1 VANTGN
7 AVIDAPTFQA
17 AIGQFQDLLAQNEQL
32 LNDLNVYPVPDSD
45 TGSNTLH
52 TLKAGIANAPGQMA
66 GLGDYA
72 TALAMGAAK
81 AAMGNSGVIL
91 AQYLQGLSQG
101 LSQIETLDHCSPSEW
116 QQALQQAAV
125 VARESV
131 LTPAEG
137 TMLTIADAAANVAA
151 QTDFQEYYQAIQIAV
166 RAAVIETQNLLPEL
180 VAAEVVDSGAL
191 ALSFFH
197 DSVALNFGIEI
208 SPLQVQPRKLVESIY
223 AGPEFEL
230 MFSVTC
236 IESIKSEIETAISD
250 LGESI
255 SISGIEPDFN
265 FHIHT
270 DNPDLVIQCC
280 EVNVEVT
287 NIRISELGK

>member
-7 AVIDAPTFQA
+7 AGIDAAKFQA
-17 AIGQFQDLLAQNEQL
+17 AMAKFQDLLAQNEQV

-45 TGSNTLH
+45 TGSNALNTLRS
-52 TLKAGIANAPGQMA
+52 
-66 GLGDYA
+66 GLAQTSGHLADMEEFA
-72 TALAMGAAK
+72 KALAMGAAK
-81 AAMGNSGVIL
+81 SAMGNSGVIL
-91 AQYLQGLSQG
+91 AQYLQGLAQG
-101 LSQIETLDHCSPSEW
+101 LSQIEFPDQCAPNEW
-116 QQALQQAAV
+116 QQALKQAAA

-131 LTPAEG
+131 MTPAEG
-137 TMLTIADAAANVAA
+137 TMLTIADAAANVASHS
-151 QTDFQEYYQAIQIAV
+151 DFQKYYEQIQIAV

-180 VAAEVVDSGAL
+180 KAAGVIDAGGL

-197 DSVALNFGIEI
+197 DSVAQSFGIKI
-208 SPLQVQPRKLVESIY
+208 DPLQVQPRKHLEAFYS
-223 AGPEFEL
+223 GPEFEL
-230 MFSVTC
+230 MFSVIC
-236 IESIKSEIETAISD
+236 SPMVKSEIEVAISD

-280 EVNVEVT
+280 EGKAEVT